1 VSFSLE
7 QFVAVFRACE
17 EVGRSNIIIGG
28 QAVFFGASRYSG
40 EENVLEQSRPFT
52 SKDIDFHGGREDV
65 LRLAKQLGARAE
77 FPPSHMM
84 TSLAGIIPLTI
95 GGAKTTVEFVRQ
107 VAGVRLED
115 VSKFSVERELDGIKL
130 RVLDPVSLL
139 LCKANLALT
148 VDQKD
153 RRDVVHLRMLVVCV
167 RAFLRET
174 LAGVEAGEL
183 PVRGWLGAVE
193 RVLKLAESS
202 IGKKAALKL
211 GIMWRGALPEKE
223 IAANK
228 RRLVVQFRRVRLPQ
242 WLEKQECAR

>member
-1 VSFSLE
+1 M
-7 QFVAVFRACE
+7 
-17 EVGRSNIIIGG
+17 
-28 QAVFFGASRYSG
+28 
-40 EENVLEQSRPFT
+40 EQSRPFT
-52 SKDIDFHGGREDV
+52 SKDIDFHGGRDDV

-95 GGAKTTVEFVRQ
+95 GGARTSVEFVRQ
-107 VAGVRLED
+107 VAGVRPAD
-115 VSKFSVERELDGIKL
+115 VTRFSVDRELDGIKL

-153 RRDVVHLRMLVVCV
+153 RRDVAHLRMLIICV

-174 LAGVEAGEL
+174 LVGVEAGEL
-183 PVRGWLGAVE
+183 PARGWLGAVE

-202 IGKKAALKL
+202 IGKKAARKL
-211 GIMWRGALPEKE
+211 AIVWRDALPEKE
-223 IAANK
+223 IGASK
-228 RRLVVQFRRVRLPQ
+228 HRLVAQFRRVRLPQ
-242 WLEKQECAR
+242 WLEK